1 MSIQGTQTSTYS
13 FQKGGGL
20 QVDLGNTIK
29 SNTAVPQNL
38 SLGQSVPRIPELVKP
53 VTGTNEVFSA
63 RATQIES
70 DAETY
75 TYQFAAA
82 ANCVDSHVLVAKYNY
97 IFDSVTVKFVTA
109 SDSGTLNV
117 RVCDDGEAVGS
128 GTSVLDSTIS
138 LAGTTN
144 TNVAGVL
151 TTTQANR
158 FIKPGQ
164 SIAFDFG
171 GTVTNIVGLTITM
184 TLRRVIPATYN
195 GSNYLE

>member
-20 QVDLGNTIK
+20 QVDLANTIK
-29 SNTAVPQNL
+29 ANTPVPQNL
-38 SLGQSVPRIPELVKP
+38 SLGQFVPRLPEIVSP

-63 RATQIES
+63 RATQIEN

-82 ANCVDSHVLVAKYNY
+82 GNCVDSHVLVAKYNY
-97 IFDSVTVKFVTA
+97 IFDSATVKFVTA
-109 SDSGTLNV
+109 SDSGTLNI
-117 RVCDDGEAVGS
+117 RVCDDGEAVS
-128 GTSVLDSTIS
+128 AGTSVLNSAIS
-138 LAGTTN
+138 LAGSAN
-144 TNVAGVL
+144 TNASGAL